1 MLVLSRREGEEI
13 LVPDCGVTVKVLSV
27 QGNKIRLGIRAPA
40 EVEVL
45 RGELWDREL
54 QEARREPVPG

>member
-13 LVPDCGVTVKVLSV
+13 LVPECGVTVTVLAV

-40 EVEVL
+40 EVEIL
-45 RGELWDREL
+45 RGELRDRQV
-54 QEARREPVPG
+54 QEARRAAVPG